1 MQASLEDFVKWRDQD
16 YIRWIVNNEWNNAA
30 TGTLCDLF
38 KCNQKFWYL
47 KMIILGRPFLR
58 LMRFQMM
65 I

>member
-38 KCNQKFWYL
+38 KRHQKF
-47 KMIILGRPFLR
+47 
-58 LMRFQMM
+58 
-65 I
+65 